1 MSNERQKTRV
11 EKGAWICLYGG
22 LLAVVLGFVFQGQ
35 GPDTAGLADIFQIG
49 GGLVAATGVV
59 LIWLRSVM
67 K

>member
-22 LLAVVLGFVFQGQ
+22 LLAVVLGVVFQRQ
-35 GPDTAGLADIFQIG
+35 GPEVADLAGIFLVV
-49 GGLVAATGVV
+49 GGLVAATGAG